1 MLFRALAPTA
11 VMVSSILGFGLAGCA
26 GTSSPPAPSG
36 SSGSATGNTGS
47 SGGTGAGTGQTG
59 NTGSTGS
66 GTGSG
71 SGTGAAGTGSGATG
85 SSGATG
91 TSGTQS
97 TPDSGSSGQTGATGS
112 TGSSGTTGTS
122 GSSGSPAGDG
132 GTDAGSVAW
141 TCPAGPFT
149 GSPIP
154 SGATVTQ
161 VAGVPPSDAFNNTL
175 YNFTTIEGPVWIG
188 DSLFVSEFPGGNV
201 PPSRIIQV
209 TGTTVSVAMADA
221 GSNGLAVD
229 NTGAL
234 VGAVHQDGSIS
245 RFNLAAQTRTPIAGM
260 YMGNRF
266 ISPNDLTVRSDGN
279 IYFSDPNYQGPSG
292 NAPQSATRVYRIA
305 PGTNTV
311 SVVDATLT
319 QPNGVTLSLDENT
332 LYVSSN
338 DGIMTYPVMADG
350 STGTKGATPFST
362 MNVDGMGI
370 DCAGNIYGAL
380 INTGTIVI
388 FSPSGTEIDN
398 GLITVANVNAVT
410 NVAFGGADHKTL
422 YITTQGQGTSRGL
435 YEVQLNFPG
444 MPY

>member
-1 MLFRALAPTA
+1 
-11 VMVSSILGFGLAGCA
+11 
-26 GTSSPPAPSG
+26 
-36 SSGSATGNTGS
+36 
-47 SGGTGAGTGQTG
+47 
-59 NTGSTGS
+59 
-66 GTGSG
+66 
-71 SGTGAAGTGSGATG
+71 
-85 SSGATG
+85 
-91 TSGTQS
+91 
-97 TPDSGSSGQTGATGS
+97 
-112 TGSSGTTGTS
+112 
-122 GSSGSPAGDG
+122 
-132 GTDAGSVAW
+132 
-141 TCPAGPFT
+141 
-149 GSPIP
+149 
-154 SGATVTQ
+154 VTQ

-175 YNFTTIEGPVWIG
+175 NNFTTIEGPVWIG
-188 DSLFVSEFPGGNV
+188 DSLYVSEFPGGNV
-201 PPSRIIQV
+201 PPSRIIQL
-209 TGTTVSVAMADA
+209 TGTTVSVAMPDG

-234 VGAVHQDGSIS
+234 VGAVHADGSIS

-292 NAPQSATRVYRIA
+292 NAPQTQTRVYRIA

-319 QPNGVTLSLDENT
+319 QPNGVTLSLDGNT

-338 DGIMTYPVMADG
+338 NGIMTYPVMADG
-350 STGTKGATPFST
+350 STGPANTPPFST

-380 INTGTIVI
+380 INTGTVVI
-388 FSPSGTEIDN
+388 FDPTGKEIDN
-398 GLITVANVNAVT
+398 SAIKVANVNAVT

-422 YITTQGQGTSRGL
+422 FITSQGQGTSRGL
-435 YEVQLNFPG
+435 YQVQMNFPG